1 MKKVYLFAS
10 LFLANVIGII
20 MTSGGIGKKILSIMH
35 INDKKNLALLCA
47 ASATV
52 LLNKFLNIS

>member
-1 MKKVYLFAS
+1 
-10 LFLANVIGII
+10 